1 MSEDKDISK
10 AKKPKLRPK
19 LNNAQQMFVEC
30 YLRHFNATRA
40 AKEAGY
46 SEKTAHS
53 QGPRLLKNVGIAN
66 AIRTRMKEAAME
78 TDEVL
83 YHLAQIARG
92 DLGDVLDKNGNVN
105 IEAAREQGKTNLIK
119 KVRSRAITTEN
130 SDISE
135 AEAEAYD
142 RLKALEL
149 IGRAHGIFTDRAD
162 ITSGGKPLPSWGEWV
177 AGVLGD
183 NTEASPD
190 NA

>member
-10 AKKPKLRPK
+10 AEKPKLSPK
-19 LNNAQQMFVEC
+19 QQLFVEY

-46 SEKTAHS
+46 SEKTAYSIGHEN
-53 QGPRLLKNVGIAN
+53 LKKPEIADT
-66 AIRTRMKEAAME
+66 IRTRMTEAAME
-78 TDEVL
+78 TNEVL

-92 DLGDVLDKNGNVN
+92 DLGDVLDKNGNVS

-149 IGRAHGIFTDRAD
+149 IGRAHALFKDRHEH
-162 ITSGGKPLPSWGEWV
+162 TGEGGAPIPVVVTKMDMSEL
-177 AGVLGD
+177 
-183 NTEASPD
+183 
-190 NA
+190 